1 MIGHTNGN
9 AHHSPNGASSNGLTR
24 RIKRVVITGLGSISP
39 VGLNTDEAWDSII
52 NGRSGIDKITHF
64 DASNMRTQ
72 IAAEVRGFK
81 AHNYMEKKEARR
93 TDPFIQFAIAA
104 TQEAVTDA
112 KLNMADEEP
121 VRVGVI
127 VGSGLGGVTTTI
139 ENEVLIQKKGLS
151 RVSPFMIPNMLVD
164 SAAGKIAIE
173 HGMHGPN
180 FSVVSACASGS
191 AAVGEAFE
199 VIRRDDADVMLV
211 GGADSIFVPV
221 VFAGFDNV
229 NALSRNNSDPL
240 KACRPFDANRDGFIM
255 GEGAGMIVI
264 ESEEHALARGA
275 HIYGEVVGYGS
286 TADAFHM
293 VAPHEE
299 GRGAVEAMQMA
310 LNKASRFGVS
320 LEDVDYINA
329 HGTSTVLND
338 RGETMAIKKV
348 FGERAYN
355 VPISSTK
362 SMTGHL
368 LGAAGA
374 LEAVFCAK
382 ILTEGIIPPT
392 INYETPDPEC
402 DLDYTPNKAKK
413 ADVNVIMSN
422 SFGFGGHNASIIL
435 RKYVSTPKA

>member
-1 MIGHTNGN
+1 MIGQTNGK
-9 AHHSPNGASSNGLTR
+9 AHHSPNGVSPNGLTR
-24 RIKRVVITGLGSISP
+24 RIKRVVITGIGSVSP

-72 IAAEVRGFK
+72 IAAEVHGFK
-81 AHNYMEKKEARR
+81 AHNYMDKKEARR

-104 TQEAVTDA
+104 TQEAVADA
-112 KLNMADEEP
+112 KLNMAEEEP

-191 AAVGEAFE
+191 AAVGEAYE
-199 VIRRDDADVMLV
+199 IIRRDDADVMVV

-229 NALSRNNSDPL
+229 NALSRNNSDPYN
-240 KACRPFDANRDGFIM
+240 ACRPFDANRDGFIM

-275 HIYGEVVGYGS
+275 RIYGEVVGYGS

-299 GRGAVEAMQMA
+299 ARGAVESMQMA
-310 LNKASRFGVS
+310 LNKASRFGVA
-320 LEDVDYINA
+320 LEDIDYINA

-355 VPISSTK
+355 IPISSTK

-435 RKYVSTPKA
+435 RKYVSTPNA